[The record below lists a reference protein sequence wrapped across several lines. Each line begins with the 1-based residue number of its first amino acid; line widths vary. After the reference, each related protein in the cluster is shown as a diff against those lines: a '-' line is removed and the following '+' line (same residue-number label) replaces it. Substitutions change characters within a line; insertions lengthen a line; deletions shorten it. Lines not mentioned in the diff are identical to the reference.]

1 MSNFTRYLPV
11 NHPSGHDSCGSHR
24 VASSI
29 ISDSLSY
36 LTPRREETSTTY
48 KDGPAAREEARGDVL
63 RAASGLK
70 VPRPRPR
77 EASACGY
84 AIDATGAL
92 RHNPVT
98 PDGGGGTRKR
108 DHNTARLTRSA
119 PPTSSRGP
127 GAAPSTGSPTPYHHG
142 RGGRTSAP
150 DPASLYLNRATSRRR
165 TCRTAR
171 RASAP

>member
-1 MSNFTRYLPV
+1 MRPPVRTRVLCLKLYYISYTTLLLRATVLGGCFTSGESTAMRSSTTRCRFVRGP
-11 NHPSGHDSCGSHR
+11 PSP
-24 VASSI
+24 ASRR
-29 ISDSLSY
+29 
-36 LTPRREETSTTY
+36 RREGAPSARQRSRRRRAGTPSTRLAHY
-48 KDGPAAREEARGDVL
+48 
-63 RAASGLK
+63 
-70 VPRPRPR
+70 
-77 EASACGY
+77 C
-84 AIDATGAL
+84 I